1 MPYISKT
8 GLRVSITKQ
17 SGQEKIEFIE
27 FDTRYQD
34 TYIQYI
40 TPYFNPTT
48 GAYDTTKTQIY
59 FENND
64 TLLINQGY
72 STTEGELENPPD

>member
-1 MPYISKT
+1 MAYVDKT
-8 GLRVSITKQ
+8 GLKVSITKQ
-17 SGQEKIEFIE
+17 SGQEKVEFIE
-27 FDTRYQD
+27 FNTKYQD

-59 FENND
+59 FEGNYIV
-64 TLLINQGY
+64 LIDQSY
-72 STTEGELENPPD
+72 

>member
-1 MPYISKT
+1 MAYQSKT
-8 GLRVSITKQ
+8 GLRISITKQ

-27 FDTRYQD
+27 FNTKYQD

-48 GAYDTTKTQIY
+48 GAYDITKTQIY
-59 FENND
+59 FEGND
-64 TLLINQGY
+64 VLLIDQSY
-72 STTEGELENPPD
+72 STTAGELT